1 MDKNDI
7 AIIKS
12 KRKSELIGKS
22 YTTACGMLIIILTLS
37 IFFFIASKGVATFT
51 TNHVSIFDFLFSSTW
66 APEKIGSRGQ
76 PYVGAAIFIA
86 GSILV
91 SIFAVLVS
99 TPISICSAV
108 FMTEISP
115 KLGEKFLRPAIE
127 LFAGIPSVVYGWIGL
142 SILVPFLRNTVGGL
156 GFSLLAAGI
165 VLTIMIFPTIA
176 SVAADSLRVLPSDY
190 REAAYALGATRWQTI
205 KGVLIPAALP
215 QIFTGVVLGMA
226 RAFGEA
232 LAVQMVIGNSI
243 KFPQGLTDPT
253 ITLTSIITMDMGN
266 TVAGSAWNNALWSM
280 ALLLLLISF
289 GFIILIR
296 RISKRGD

>member
-22 YTTACGMLIIILTLS
+22 YTTACGLLIIILTLS

-76 PYVGAAIFIA
+76 PYVGAAIFIL

-91 SIFAVLVS
+91 SLFAVLVS

-115 KLGEKFLRPAIE
+115 KLGERFLRPAIE

-142 SILVPFLRNTVGGL
+142 SILVPFLRNTAGGL

-190 REAAYALGATRWQTI
+190 REAAYALGSTRWQTI

-243 KFPQGLTDPT
+243 KFPQSLTDPT

-266 TVAGSAWNNALWSM
+266 TIAGSAWNNALWSM

>member
-51 TNHVSIFDFLFSSTW
+51 TDHVSIFDFLFSSTW

>member
-266 TVAGSAWNNALWSM
+266 TIAGSAWNNALWSM